1 LDASRRAQS
10 EPARNMTTAGARTR
24 SWCVPGA
31 VSRGDDTSARAT
43 SCEELGEGAAAV
55 SYYASALYQLVVVT
69 G

>member
-1 LDASRRAQS
+1 
-10 EPARNMTTAGARTR
+10 MTTAGAMTR

-31 VSRGDDTSARAT
+31 ISRGDDTSARAT

-55 SYYASALYQLVVVT
+55 SYYVRALYQLVVIT